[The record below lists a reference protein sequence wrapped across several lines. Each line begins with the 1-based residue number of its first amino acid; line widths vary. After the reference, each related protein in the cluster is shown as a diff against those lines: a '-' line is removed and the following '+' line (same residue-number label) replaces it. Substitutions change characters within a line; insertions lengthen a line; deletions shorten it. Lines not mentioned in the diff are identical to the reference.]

1 MRGADGYTEAMF
13 TMTKLDDFVPTNHP
27 LRLIRIWLNDAL
39 KRMDSVFARMYESD
53 AKRGRPSIAPE
64 KLIRA
69 LLLQV
74 LYSIRSERMLME
86 QISYNM
92 LFRWF
97 VGLAMDDAVW
107 DHSTFSK
114 NRDRLLEHDVIVGL
128 FNETVEAAHARG
140 YLSGEHFSVDG
151 TLIQAWAGHK
161 SFVRKNK
168 SDDDTPPDDGTR
180 ERENWHGEKRSNE
193 THESSTDSQAK
204 LFRKSRRTGALLCYI
219 GHLLTDNRH
228 GLVVN
233 AQVTQA
239 SGTAER
245 DAAAAMLADAAQL
258 AGVPITVGADKN
270 YDTAGFVATCRA
282 NRVTPHVAQND
293 GRTGGSA
300 IDARTTRW
308 AGYAISQRKRKC
320 IEQVFGWGKTVGRI
334 RQATYR
340 GRERVEQLFLLT
352 QAAYNLTRMRTLA
365 GKVA

>member
-1 MRGADGYTEAMF
+1 MRGADGYTEMMF
-13 TMTKLDDFVPTNHP
+13 TMSKLDDFVPASHP
-27 LRLIRIWLNDAL
+27 LRPIRLWLNDAL
-39 KRMDSVFARMYESD
+39 KRMDPLFARMYESD
-53 AKRGRPSIAPE
+53 AKGGRPSIAPE

-74 LYSIRSERMLME
+74 LYSVRSERMLME
-86 QISYNM
+86 QISCNM

-114 NRDRLLEHDVIVGL
+114 NRDRLLVHDVIVGL
-128 FNETVEAAHARG
+128 FNETVGTAHARG

-161 SFVRKNK
+161 SFMRKDRP
-168 SDDDTPPDDGTR
+168 DDDAPPDGGNR
-180 ERENWHGEKRSNE
+180 PRENWHGEKRSNE
-193 THESSTDSQAK
+193 THASGTDSQAK
-204 LFRKSRRTGALLCYI
+204 LFRKSRRTGALRCYI
-219 GHLLTDNRH
+219 GHVLSDNRH

-245 DAAAAMLADAAQL
+245 DAAADMVADAARL

-270 YDTAGFVATCRA
+270 YDTAGFVANCRA
-282 NRVTPHVAQND
+282 HRVTPHVAQNTE
-293 GRTGGSA
+293 RAGGSA
-300 IDARTTRW
+300 IDGRTTRW
-308 AGYAISQRKRKC
+308 PGYAVSQRKRKC

-334 RQATYR
+334 RQAVYR
-340 GRERVEQLFLLT
+340 GCERVEQLFLLT

-365 GKVA
+365 AKAA